1 MEKKS
6 KCENRLGDIFSCSS
20 MFFGYNT
27 VFLMKTLLCEKVKTF
42 FVYHENKYDFMEIY
56 VKSKVANEKGSF
68 LSMKFIFKYSITYLS

>member
-1 MEKKS
+1 MIEFHKSRSGVKKKY

-20 MFFGYNT
+20 MF
-27 VFLMKTLLCEKVKTF
+27 FLMKTLLCEKVKTF

-68 LSMKFIFKYSITYLS
+68 LSMKFIF